1 MKTMRSADPEVTN
14 KDGIGN
20 TIVSDNWSYAPT
32 KDGAQITIKGPYE
45 HVVINVS
52 RDEMELM
59 KSKSLKVERELGNN
73 KIFRG
78 HTL

>member
-1 MKTMRSADPEVTN
+1 MKTMRSAEPEGKN

-20 TIVSDNWSYAPT
+20 TIVVDDWSYAPT

-59 KSKSLKVERELGNN
+59 KSKSLKVERELGGE
-73 KIFRG
+73 KRWFG
-78 HTL
+78 HQL